1 MSEHMVSADR
11 MIGGDYVIEEHANVV
26 NWWAVILTLLPI
38 AGIAALLAKRR

>member
-38 AGIAALLAKRR
+38 AGVAALLAKRR